1 MSKLKKSLAILGLVG
16 LGAAL
21 FGGTQYAMHKT
32 STTEFCVSCH
42 SMSHPKEEWEGSVHF
57 ANRKGIR
64 AECQD
69 CHIPHEGIDYLKTKV
84 FAVKDLWHTYVTNK
98 LPDQEAFE
106 AHRLEMA
113 QKVWDDMKANDSATC
128 RSCHS
133 FDAMVLSEQK
143 EAAQKMH
150 KLAME
155 TNQTCID
162 CHKGIA
168 HFMPEVEVDS
178 AAALGELAK
187 HGAEFGTND
196 KTLFSLAMNSVQL
209 QQGGEVRLLPFAE
222 MSNWKEENGKVT
234 ATVKGWQQAG
244 AESVVYAGLGQR
256 IMVALLGAEEQAKV
270 TVLNTVHDS
279 VTDSDWKEISFEI
292 IADKNSVTAN
302 INALNAF
309 GNNLNETHCS
319 GCHAAIS
326 ADHYT
331 ANQWIGVVN
340 SMKDRTS
347 MSADDVRAVTIYLQ
361 RNAKDIKGSSH

>member
-1 MSKLKKSLAILGLVG
+1 MSKLKKSLVVLGLMG
-16 LGAAL
+16 LGAAVL
-21 FGGTQYAMHKT
+21 GGAQYAMNKT

-42 SMSHPKEEWEGSVHF
+42 SMSHPQAEWEGSLHF

-64 AECQD
+64 AECAD
-69 CHIPHEGIDYLKTKV
+69 CHIPHEGFDYVKTKV
-84 FAVKDLWHTYVTNK
+84 LAVKDLWNTYITNK
-98 LPDQEAFE
+98 LPDQDAYEQ
-106 AHRLEMA
+106 HRLEMA
-113 QKVWDDMKANDSATC
+113 QKVWEDMKANDSATC

-133 FDAMVLSEQK
+133 FEAMVLSEQK
-143 EAAQKMH
+143 EAAQRMH

-168 HFMPEVEVDS
+168 HFMPEMEVDS

-187 HGAEFGTND
+187 HGAEFSDSD
-196 KTLFSLAMNSVQL
+196 KTLYSLAMNAVQL
-209 QQGGEVRLLPFAE
+209 AKGGEVRLLPFAE
-222 MSNWKEENGKVT
+222 LTSWKEENAKVK
-234 ATVKGWQQAG
+234 ATVKGWQQTG
-244 AESVVYAGLGQR
+244 AESVVYAGMGQR
-256 IMVALLGAEEQAKV
+256 IMVALLGEAEQGKV

-279 VTDSDWKEISFEI
+279 VTDSDWKEIQFDV

-319 GCHAAIS
+319 GCHAAIG

-347 MSADDVRAVTIYLQ
+347 MSADDVRAVTIFLQ